1 VIKGCRVL
9 SYLRPEAEIGIEAG
23 RGVSLPEDKLY
34 WNEEKPAK
42 LLRNLF
48 QI

>member
-1 VIKGCRVL
+1 ML
-9 SYLRPEAEIGIEAG
+9 SYLRPEVEIESKSG

-48 QI
+48 SDLNLKGP